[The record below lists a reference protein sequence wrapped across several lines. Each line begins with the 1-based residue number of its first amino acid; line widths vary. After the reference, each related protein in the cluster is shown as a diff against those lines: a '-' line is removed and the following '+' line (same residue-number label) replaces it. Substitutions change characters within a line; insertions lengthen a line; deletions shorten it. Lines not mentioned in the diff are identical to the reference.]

1 MKAHR
6 RYNIILTEKNYN
18 EYAKK
23 ILQIFFTQ
31 SNSDGLSNSK
41 YKMLKVF
48 SPLSYVELQP
58 KNSYINWIVDKWAS

>member
-6 RYNIILTEKNYN
+6 RYNIILTEKIYN

-58 KNSYINWIVDKWAS
+58 KNSYIN